1 MDRIVEIKVCGN
13 HITKD
18 NKYAGVKGEANVT
31 KLRIS
36 FDIGWEPFAKKITF
50 WNALGENPVAIILL
64 PDYVENP
71 TDGRTYL
78 VPIPAEPLM
87 ESGMLT
93 FVIEGSLGNKVQRS
107 ISDRLEVKDA
117 PVAKDASAPVEPT
130 PDELAQV
137 KQSIEAMKKD
147 ILKAVQAEDNIL
159 KMTVS
164 SESLPTGAEASVQMT
179 KGEEAFNLHFSLPA
193 GGKGNTGDS
202 GVYIGESV
210 PTDPKV
216 GVWINP
222 KGKEVGDVG
231 YGSLMTSITSFGA
244 MGDGKTDDTAA
255 LKAAAACGGAVFFPA
270 GTYLLFEQI
279 DMTADINWI
288 GVGGKSIIKL
298 MPCDQSRP
306 EEHDGATVYS
316 CSMIHH
322 PDGDQRYSISLQG
335 IVMDANMDDYEL
347 DIYGNGSSLN
357 DRTKCLELHNPKSVY
372 LNNVET
378 RNALLDGCYIQT
390 KYDDGSWECDG
401 ITKIDVSNS
410 RFVNNGTYLSNGIG
424 LHIEG
429 DGSNTH
435 ITNCGFN
442 ENSCH
447 GFVLGDCMGTNVS
460 NISCCSN
467 GYGGVCLLGGSSLN
481 TLTGV
486 YCADNLYGVILKANF
501 SPSLQDDDYDE
512 SRMGYAQQ
520 NNIVGLSTLNYYG
533 VVFCNCDNSSIIG
546 WQCYDSVA
554 YYIGYG
560 NATKDITGL
569 VVGVLSYTEK
579 EMEYDIE
586 SIDKFKIQF
595 LVR

>member
-36 FDIGWEPFAKKITF
+36 FDIGWEPFTKKITF
-50 WNALGENPVAIILL
+50 WNAHGENPVAIILL
-64 PDYVENP
+64 PDHVENP
-71 TDGRTYL
+71 TDGRTYI

-130 PDELAQV
+130 PDELEQMR
-137 KQSIEAMKKD
+137 QGIEAMKKD
-147 ILKAVQAEDNIL
+147 ILKAIQAEDNIL

-179 KGEEAFNLHFSLPA
+179 KGEEAFNLHFFLPA
-193 GGKGNTGDS
+193 GGKGDTGDS
-202 GVYIGESV
+202 GVHIGEYP

-222 KGKEVGDVG
+222 KGKEVGDIG

-255 LKAAAACGGAVFFPA
+255 LKAAAAYGGAVFFPA
-270 GTYLLFEQI
+270 GTYLLLGQI

-357 DRTKCLELHNPKSVY
+357 DRTRCLELHNPKSVY
-372 LNNVET
+372 LNNVEVK
-378 RNALLDGCYIQT
+378 NALIDGCYIQS
-390 KYDDGSWECDG
+390 KNILPYGYEN
-401 ITKIDVSNS
+401 ITTINISNS
-410 RFVNNGTYLSNGIG
+410 LFANNGSDYGIKGNG

-429 DGSNTH
+429 SCDRACISNCEFNINGH
-435 ITNCGFN
+435 HGLLLSGACG
-442 ENSCH
+442 
-447 GFVLGDCMGTNVS
+447 VNVS
-460 NISCCSN
+460 NISCSEN
-467 GYGGVCLLGGSSLN
+467 GCGGVCLFSDSSYN
-481 TLTGV
+481 TLSGV
-486 YCADNLYGVILKANF
+486 YSCSNDYGLVLEGYHGVDT
-501 SPSLQDDDYDE
+501 SE
-512 SRMGYAQQ
+512 SDGSFAIA
-520 NNIVGLSTLNYYG
+520 NNISALTTLDNAYGIVFGNCDQTVITGWQACDTYCYYVGRGGADSEISGVVVGFLNYYSDENVCEDG
-533 VVFCNCDNSSIIG
+533 
-546 WQCYDSVA
+546 
-554 YYIGYG
+554 
-560 NATKDITGL
+560 
-569 VVGVLSYTEK
+569 
-579 EMEYDIE
+579 
-586 SIDKFKIQF
+586 SIDRFKVQF
-595 LVR
+595 LGR